1 MRLAL
6 KTSDPVRTRSVRR
19 VLITLL
25 VAAVA
30 AALAIGW
37 IAVANAVNQPELRI
51 RGIPGNGVLNAAELS
66 KATLK
71 VDVVDRNDEALG
83 NEALRNV
90 EVRLNGE
97 IVPTLWV
104 ANHRVLEVGAL
115 RDGEYEL
122 TVTADPGLLSREITL
137 SRRFIVDTTQP

>member
-6 KTSDPVRTRSVRR
+6 KTSDPVRARFRRR
-19 VLITLL
+19 VRIALL

-30 AALAIGW
+30 AALVIGG
-37 IAVANAVNQPELRI
+37 IAVANAVNEPELRI
-51 RGIPGNGVLNAAELS
+51 RGIPGNGVLNTAGS
-66 KATLK
+66 STTTLT
-71 VDVVDRNDEALG
+71 VDVIDHNDDGALRDEALRSI
-83 NEALRNV
+83 EA
-90 EVRLNGE
+90 RLNGE

-104 ANHRVLEVGAL
+104 GQHRVLEVGAL

-137 SRRFIVDTTQP
+137 NRRFVVDSRP